1 MIGHAAGIYAMHQR
15 SGLGSVAD
23 RPVADE
29 GHPSSCSADQI
40 GMIRFI
46 RQVVVVRGLASHVNC
61 LKGCE
66 EVPRHSRIRGAR
78 LPADDAHYEGTSTER
93 IVAPTGP
100 AWAGAGGSS
109 PRSPW
114 RSDRWTSMPHWRRCH
129 DERQASLAGYRCHPR
144 AVAGEGLLRADE
156 MLDEALAHAFLDKL
170 LGVEMD
176 RRKERRIRTSLRL
189 SSLPTGQTLE
199 NYAFQRTIERS
210 RIETLAIGAWIR
222 NSEAVSMFGPP
233 GDGKSNI
240 CVALDIKA
248 VQLGFSAQYF
258 RFDALMS
265 ALKANAGPH
274 EATELHVHGSPDD
287 DRRDGI
293 RPHDPGGGFLL
304 LPPGRLPA
312 RLWRDDAH
320 DQQRHP
326 GRDRTA
332 RR

>member
-66 EVPRHSRIRGAR
+66 EVPRHSRSRGAR

-100 AWAGAGGSS
+100 AWAGACGSS

-114 RSDRWTSMPHWRRCH
+114 RSDRWISMPHWRRCH

-199 NYAFQRTIERS
+199 TH
-210 RIETLAIGAWIR
+210 L
-222 NSEAVSMFGPP
+222 
-233 GDGKSNI
+233 
-240 CVALDIKA
+240 
-248 VQLGFSAQYF
+248 
-258 RFDALMS
+258 
-265 ALKANAGPH
+265 
-274 EATELHVHGSPDD
+274 
-287 DRRDGI
+287 
-293 RPHDPGGGFLL
+293 
-304 LPPGRLPA
+304 RLPA
-312 RLWRDDAH
+312 
-320 DQQRHP
+320 QQRALPH
-326 GRDRTA
+326 RDAGHRCMDPELRGSVDFRSA
-332 RR
+332 RRRQEQYLCGARHQGSPVGLLRSILPVRCADVSPQDQCRPA